1 MKVSA
6 GPVEN
11 ETDTLN
17 NECIYNIEVKVK
29 NVPVSDVSMDMSAT
43 GLLVAAFILGFFE
56 TFSPCLIIMLSFIA
70 SYTFSSGVEFR
81 EGFTRIMI
89 FGVGFVSVTALIGLA
104 FGLILFSVSTLHS
117 YLMWL
122 SALLPLFLD
131 YTCWVY

>member
-1 MKVSA
+1 MQIENVGSETESFSVKVFLNESLFLESSDLFLEPNKTLEVSFTLNFSGITAGKYVLKFSA

-17 NECIYNIEVKVK
+17 NERIYSIEVKVK

-70 SYTFSSGVEFR
+70 SYFR
-81 EGFTRIMI
+81 QW
-89 FGVGFVSVTALIGLA
+89 S
-104 FGLILFSVSTLHS
+104 
-117 YLMWL
+117 
-122 SALLPLFLD
+122 
-131 YTCWVY
+131 